1 MGGHLEGRMR
11 IAVLGL
17 GEAGSR
23 WASELAAHGDE
34 VHAFD
39 PGDVPTPDGVRRHR
53 DPGQTVAGAEL
64 ILALTPGSEAVR
76 ALTDVLDEL
85 GGASLYAD
93 LSTAAPSLKGKLAAI
108 AADRGIVFADVALMA
123 AIPGRGIAAPA
134 LASGPGAGRFAEM
147 VNTRGGSVEVVGSQ
161 AGEAATRK
169 LLRSVVMKGLAALL
183 IESMSASSRLGKADW
198 LWGHLVDELTS
209 MDVAMMERLLFDTAP
224 HATRRVEEMEAA
236 REMLRALGAP
246 GEMTESTLA
255 WLRRLE
261 EEGMPELPVNR

>member
-1 MGGHLEGRMR
+1 MR

-23 WASELAAHGDE
+23 WASELAAAGDQ

-39 PGDVPTPDGVRRHR
+39 PGAVPTPDGVRRHP
-53 DPGQTVAGAEL
+53 DPGQAVAGADL
-64 ILALTPGSEAVR
+64 IVALTPGSEALR

-134 LASGPGAGRFAEM
+134 LASGPGAEQFADM
-147 VNTRGGSVEVVGSQ
+147 VNARGGRVEVVGSE

-183 IESMSASSRLGKADW
+183 IESMSASSRLGKAEW

-209 MDVAMMERLLFDTAP
+209 IDVAMMERLIFDTEP

-236 REMLRALGAP
+236 VEMLRALGVPADV
-246 GEMTESTLA
+246 TEGTLA
-255 WLRRLE
+255 WLRRLAKG
-261 EEGMPELPVNR
+261 GMPELPVGR